1 MENLHSIPSTFATAL
16 GSPTASPAF
25 PARAVRPTRWMY
37 LEEATWFG
45 HKKGRNMLVIFG
57 NIYLILVRHVFHY
70 YPTIN
75 QFRQTLQHIYMYIY
89 CRCINMGWDFQSI
102 HTQDMRPWN
111 QERLDITPLSAMMG
125 CWALGSQL
133 SIASSNNVD
142 PKTSIWTLDSKKY
155 SKCWKKGRSKHCEL
169 KYARLD
175 GSRVLGIE
183 YIYIYK
189 YIYKILL
196 DTPMQYK

>member
-45 HKKGRNMLVIFG
+45 HKKGRNMLVIYTSLLLG
-57 NIYLILVRHVFHY
+57 IYSITIQLLINSGKHYNIYI
-70 YPTIN
+70 
-75 QFRQTLQHIYMYIY
+75 YIY

-133 SIASSNNVD
+133 SISSNHLD

-175 GSRVLGIE
+175 GSRALGIE
-183 YIYIYK
+183 YIYI
-189 YIYKILL
+189 I
-196 DTPMQYK
+196 

>member
-45 HKKGRNMLVIFG
+45 HKKGRNMLVIYTSLLLG
-57 NIYLILVRHVFHY
+57 IYSITIQLLINSGKHYNI
-70 YPTIN
+70 
-75 QFRQTLQHIYMYIY
+75 YIY

-133 SIASSNNVD
+133 SISSNHLD

-155 SKCWKKGRSKHCEL
+155 SKSWKKGRSKHCEL

-175 GSRVLGIE
+175 GSRALGIE
-183 YIYIYK
+183 YIYI
-189 YIYKILL
+189 I
-196 DTPMQYK
+196 